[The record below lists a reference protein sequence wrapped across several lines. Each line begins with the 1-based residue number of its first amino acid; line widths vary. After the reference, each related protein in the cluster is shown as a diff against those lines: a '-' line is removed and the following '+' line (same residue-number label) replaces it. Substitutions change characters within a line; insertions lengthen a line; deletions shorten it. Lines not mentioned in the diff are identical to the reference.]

1 MLHLWEKLLDLMGE
15 EVTIISFFW
24 SICKSLECILK
35 FVIWF
40 LFLLL
45 IQLYI

>member
-24 SICKSLECILK
+24 SICNLSLECILK

-40 LFLLL
+40 FF
-45 IQLYI
+45 